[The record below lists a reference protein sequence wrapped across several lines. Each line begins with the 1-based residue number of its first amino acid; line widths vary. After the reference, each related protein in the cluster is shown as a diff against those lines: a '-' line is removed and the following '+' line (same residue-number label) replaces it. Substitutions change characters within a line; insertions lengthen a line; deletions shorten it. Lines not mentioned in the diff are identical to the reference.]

1 MKKKLIMA
9 LLALSIAVMAA
20 GCGDKKSDKSK
31 DDDKKTETSAEDTA
45 VDTNSKGK
53 VVAVDVDDIS
63 KYVKLGDYKNLEVTE
78 TKTEI
83 TDADVEDYI
92 SQQLT
97 YKAEEI
103 TEDRPVQ
110 ENDTVNIDYTG
121 YLDGEAFDGGSA
133 TDSDLLIGS
142 NSFIDGFESGLI
154 GKSKGEEVTLDL
166 TFPDP
171 YSNNP
176 DLAGKPVQ
184 FKVKINAIKAAP
196 ELTDEWVKNNTDKQT
211 VDEYKEEIK
220 NSLKENADLN
230 YMSQLKSDL
239 FQKVVES
246 SEITEYPEKPMS
258 ETMDYVK
265 NKIQEQYASPSGMT
279 LEEYWE
285 SQSISTDVW
294 FLALLC

>member
-9 LLALSIAVMAA
+9 LLTLSIAVMAA
-20 GCGDKKSDKSK
+20 GCGDKKSDDSK
-31 DDDKKTETSAEDTA
+31 NDDKKTETSTEDKA
-45 VDTNSKGK
+45 VDTNSKGN

-78 TKTEI
+78 TKQEI
-83 TDADVEDYI
+83 GDADVEDYI

-133 TDSDLLIGS
+133 TDADLLIGS
-142 NSFIDGFESGLI
+142 NSFIEGFESGLI

-166 TFPDP
+166 NFPDP

-176 DLAGKPVQ
+176 DLAGKAVQ
-184 FKVKINAIKAAP
+184 FKVKINTIKAAP
-196 ELTDEWVKNNTDKQT
+196 ELTDEWVKNNTD
-211 VDEYKEEIK
+211 
-220 NSLKENADLN
+220 
-230 YMSQLKSDL
+230 
-239 FQKVVES
+239 
-246 SEITEYPEKPMS
+246 
-258 ETMDYVK
+258 
-265 NKIQEQYASPSGMT
+265 
-279 LEEYWE
+279 
-285 SQSISTDVW
+285 
-294 FLALLC
+294 

>member
-176 DLAGKPVQ
+176 GRQAGAVQ
-184 FKVKINAIKAAP
+184 GEDQCHQGSAG
-196 ELTDEWVKNNTDKQT
+196 
-211 VDEYKEEIK
+211 
-220 NSLKENADLN
+220 ADR
-230 YMSQLKSDL
+230 
-239 FQKVVES
+239 
-246 SEITEYPEKPMS
+246 
-258 ETMDYVK
+258 
-265 NKIQEQYASPSGMT
+265 
-279 LEEYWE
+279 
-285 SQSISTDVW
+285 
-294 FLALLC
+294 

>member
-211 VDEYKEEIK
+211 VDEYK
-220 NSLKENADLN
+220 DR
-230 YMSQLKSDL
+230 KS
-239 FQKVVES
+239 VV
-246 SEITEYPEKPMS
+246 
-258 ETMDYVK
+258 
-265 NKIQEQYASPSGMT
+265 
-279 LEEYWE
+279 
-285 SQSISTDVW
+285 
-294 FLALLC
+294 

>member
-1 MKKKLIMA
+1 MTRRVTRAKTMI
-9 LLALSIAVMAA
+9 
-20 GCGDKKSDKSK
+20 
-31 DDDKKTETSAEDTA
+31 KTETSAEDTA

-133 TDSDLLIGS
+133 TDSESCSSALIP
-142 NSFIDGFESGLI
+142 L
-154 GKSKGEEVTLDL
+154 
-166 TFPDP
+166 
-171 YSNNP
+171 
-176 DLAGKPVQ
+176 
-184 FKVKINAIKAAP
+184 
-196 ELTDEWVKNNTDKQT
+196 
-211 VDEYKEEIK
+211 
-220 NSLKENADLN
+220 
-230 YMSQLKSDL
+230 
-239 FQKVVES
+239 
-246 SEITEYPEKPMS
+246 
-258 ETMDYVK
+258 
-265 NKIQEQYASPSGMT
+265 
-279 LEEYWE
+279 
-285 SQSISTDVW
+285 STD
-294 FLALLC
+294 LRAA